1 MYSSHECQD
10 TPHVLEK
17 NKNKFTPV
25 HGRRHVATTSCPQ
38 LPPQKPSAIV
48 FLTQCRLHGLR
59 TSLLAWLRCL
69 NPLRSSVVRYT
80 SSGIS
85 AFDGVGRAPARHAAR
100 GHGGWPGLRD
110 RARTLEYAARAT
122 RDESWR
128 SVRFGSRRPAVAT
141 RERVLS
147 RSVLT
152 VLSSLRRERS
162 RQVRGICAR
171 RAPSTLSVR

>member
-1 MYSSHECQD
+1 M
-10 TPHVLEK
+10 
-17 NKNKFTPV
+17 
-25 HGRRHVATTSCPQ
+25 
-38 LPPQKPSAIV
+38 PQKPSAIV

-152 VLSSLRRERS
+152 VLSSLRDHVRLEVYVHAGHPPPSACAKERGPLK
-162 RQVRGICAR
+162 RVELLLNE
-171 RAPSTLSVR
+171 RA